1 MIARR
6 FILLLLGLTLCLP
19 LAALAAQV
27 SASLDRNQV
36 ALGETVTL
44 NLRVDG
50 DASLGL
56 PDLTGL
62 QGNFDIVGSS
72 SSTNVSIINGRRQ
85 VQLTYGIALRPKRLG
100 SLLVPPIQLAGGVTP
115 ALKLEVTPPSQQ
127 AEPAGAANRAQF
139 LESSVQPDHG
149 YVGQQ
154 LLYVTRLYFANNLSS
169 GSLDDPQAP
178 GLEVRRLGDDI
189 NYSAERN
196 GRQYHVIERRYAMIP
211 QRAGRVQIPAVGFL
225 GQAIDPNDP
234 DSFFG
239 AGTPIRL
246 SAPAQTLDVKA
257 APALAAQAAWLPARQ
272 LSLQLDGLPADG
284 QARVDQP
291 LNLSMS
297 VQATGLPSE
306 TLPALSLPAL
316 DGATV
321 YPDKPS
327 NVTRNDGQWLIG
339 RRVQGFA
346 VVPNRPG
353 RLHIPAVTLNWWNVQ
368 TDQAETATIPAH
380 DLTVLPALGA
390 PATPTTAA
398 PVAST
403 AGTASSSSTAVDGL
417 VSAPASASA
426 TPWRWIALV
435 SIGLW
440 LLSLLG
446 WLLYARRR
454 RHAPPAPKPVEG
466 ARAPAASPGQAQQ
479 AFLQAAGGEDSAA
492 QARLLL
498 AWARSERPALVLQN
512 LGELGAALADEQQ
525 RAAIAALQRAR
536 YAGAAPVGGLRAAF
550 ADGLHWRPAD
560 NRDEDAPLPSL
571 YPFKLR

>member
-1 MIARR
+1 VIARR
-6 FILLLLGLTLCLP
+6 FILLLLALTLCLP

-85 VQLTYGIALRPKRLG
+85 VQLTYGIALRPKRVG
-100 SLLVPPIQLAGGVTP
+100 SLLVPPIQLAAGLTP
-115 ALKLEVTPPSQQ
+115 ALKLEVTAPSQQ
-127 AEPAGAANRAQF
+127 PEPAAAANRAQF
-139 LESSVQPDHG
+139 LESSAQPDHG

-196 GRQYHVIERRYAMIP
+196 GQPYHVIERRYAMIP
-211 QRAGRVQIPAVGFL
+211 QRAGQVQIPAVGFQ
-225 GQAIDPNDP
+225 GQVIDPNDP

-246 SAPAQTLDVKA
+246 SAPAQTLQIKP
-257 APALAAQAAWLPARQ
+257 APALAGQAAWLPARQ
-272 LSLQLDGLPADG
+272 LSLQLEGLPADG

-316 DGATV
+316 DDATV

-339 RRVQGFA
+339 RRVQAFA
-346 VVPNRPG
+346 VVPSRPG

-368 TDQAETATIPAH
+368 TDRAEMATIPAH

-390 PATPTTAA
+390 PAAPTTAA
-398 PVAST
+398 PIAST
-403 AGTASSSSTAVDGL
+403 AASSTSTLTDRP
-417 VSAPASASA
+417 APAPLASSA
-426 TPWRWIALV
+426 TRWRWIALA
-435 SIGLW
+435 SLALW

-446 WLLYARRR
+446 WLLLARRR
-454 RHAPPAPKPVEG
+454 RASSHLPTPRPSK
-466 ARAPAASPGQAQQ
+466 RASAAVTPGQAQQ
-479 AFLQAAGGEDSAA
+479 AFLQAASGEDSAA
-492 QARLLL
+492 QAHLLL
-498 AWARSERPALVLQN
+498 DWARLERPALALQN
-512 LGELGAALADEQQ
+512 LGELAAALADEEQ

-536 YAGAAPVGGLRAAF
+536 YAGAAPVGGLRSVF
-550 ADGLHWRPAD
+550 ASGLHWRRVDAAE
-560 NRDEDAPLPSL
+560 EDSPLPSL

>member
-1 MIARR
+1 VIARR
-6 FILLLLGLTLCLP
+6 FILLLLALTLCLP

-62 QGNFDIVGSS
+62 QSSFDIVGSS

-85 VQLTYGIALRPKRLG
+85 VQLTYGIALRPKRQG
-100 SLLVPPIQLAGGVTP
+100 SLLIPPIQLAAGVTP

-127 AEPAGAANRAQF
+127 PEPAAAANRAQF

-211 QRAGRVQIPAVGFL
+211 QRAGELQIPAVGFQ

-246 SAPAQTLDVKA
+246 SAPAHTLNVKA
-257 APALAAQAAWLPARQ
+257 APTLPGQAAWLPARQ

-306 TLPALSLPAL
+306 TLPALSLPTL

-327 NVTRNDGQWLIG
+327 NITRNDGQWLIG

-346 VVPNRPG
+346 VVPGRPG
-353 RLHIPAVTLNWWNVQ
+353 RLHIPAITLSWWNVQ

-390 PATPTTAA
+390 SAAPTAA
-398 PVAST
+398 SSVAPMAVSPAPT
-403 AGTASSSSTAVDGL
+403 ATADSAA
-417 VSAPASASA
+417 SAPAA
-426 TPWRWIALV
+426 TPWRWIALA
-435 SIGLW
+435 SIALW

-454 RHAPPAPKPVEG
+454 RLASPVPKRAEG
-466 ARAPAASPGQAQQ
+466 MRKPAATTPSQAQQ

-498 AWARSERPALVLQN
+498 DWARLERPALALQN
-512 LGELGAALADEQQ
+512 LGELAAALADESQ

-536 YAGAAPVGGLRAAF
+536 YAGAAPVSGMSQVFAQGLRWQRV
-550 ADGLHWRPAD
+550 GTV
-560 NRDEDAPLPSL
+560 EDDSPLPSL

>member
-1 MIARR
+1 VIARR
-6 FILLLLGLTLCLP
+6 FILLLLALTLCLP

-62 QGNFDIVGSS
+62 QSNFDIVGSS

-85 VQLTYGIALRPKRLG
+85 VQLTYGIALRPKRVG
-100 SLLVPPIQLAGGVTP
+100 SLLVPPIQLAAGLTP

-127 AEPAGAANRAQF
+127 PEPAAAANRAQF

-196 GRQYHVIERRYAMIP
+196 GQPYHVIERRYAMIP
-211 QRAGRVQIPAVGFL
+211 QRAGQVQIPAVGFQ
-225 GQAIDPNDP
+225 GQVIDPNDP

-246 SAPAQTLDVKA
+246 SAPAQTLQIKPT
-257 APALAAQAAWLPARQ
+257 PALAGQAAWLPARQ
-272 LSLQLDGLPADG
+272 LSLQLEGLPADG

-339 RRVQGFA
+339 RRVQAFA
-346 VVPNRPG
+346 VVPSRPG

-368 TDQAETATIPAH
+368 TDRAETATIPAH

-390 PATPTTAA
+390 PAAPTTAA
-398 PVAST
+398 PIAST
-403 AGTASSSSTAVDGL
+403 AASSTSTLADRP
-417 VSAPASASA
+417 APAPLASSA
-426 TPWRWIALV
+426 TRWRWIALA
-435 SIGLW
+435 SLALW

-446 WLLYARRR
+446 WLLLARRR
-454 RHAPPAPKPVEG
+454 RASGHLPTPRPSK
-466 ARAPAASPGQAQQ
+466 RASAAVTPGQAQQ
-479 AFLQAAGGEDSAA
+479 AFLQAARGEDSAA
-492 QARLLL
+492 QAHLLL
-498 AWARSERPALVLQN
+498 DWARLERPALALQN
-512 LGELGAALADEQQ
+512 LGELATALADEEQ

-536 YAGAAPVGGLRAAF
+536 YAGAAPAGGLRSVF
-550 ADGLHWRPAD
+550 ASGLHWRRVDAA
-560 NRDEDAPLPSL
+560 EDDSPLPSL